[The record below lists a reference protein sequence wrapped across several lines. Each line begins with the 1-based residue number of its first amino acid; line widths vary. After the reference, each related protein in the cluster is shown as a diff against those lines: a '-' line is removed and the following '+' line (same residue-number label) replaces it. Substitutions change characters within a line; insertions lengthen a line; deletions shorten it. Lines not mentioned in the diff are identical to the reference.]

1 MLYPCT
7 GTIQNVWFLMLINA
21 TGMTFQDLELEAHG
35 SKSFGYFWTTL
46 VEEVVVHVCKNKSFP
61 PQGWGYPGYGPSG
74 QDWGEADLIEL
85 ADFVIQEGIKKSNQH
100 LTILYQIKDQNVE
113 SIFRLLIQPVTWA
126 IMGKRQNSVDE
137 NAVRLI
143 KEILKDEFGFVPK
156 ATTSTSDPSFDQT
169 VTKMVGV
176 LKDVPQHWTHTAPL
190 TRRGTPRKNLP
201 PVFKKDELKPFCDF
215 VVQLIPLPSSNQIW
229 RAVQKVLPARP
240 GTQAAQNLI
249 AGAERISPN
258 QDLSEFQD
266 LSEDLILTKIASNQ
280 GEEEILGLNLR
291 DDPHETELRA
301 ELVEAYNA
309 FRKNLTGEEE
319 EAIMVIMNPEFT
331 YLPQS
336 LKAEAFGVVDL
347 NSITP
352 FLTSLKEKSKAL
364 ATDYELSEED
374 CNELL
379 IQVAKSIEQD
389 RNIW

>member
-1 MLYPCT
+1 
-7 GTIQNVWFLMLINA
+7 MLINS

-61 PQGWGYPGYGPSG
+61 PQGWGYPGYGPSE
-74 QDWGEADLIEL
+74 QNWGEADLIEL

-143 KEILKDEFGFVPK
+143 KEILKDEFSFVPK
-156 ATTSTSDPSFDQT
+156 ATTSASDPSFDQT

-201 PVFKKDELKPFCDF
+201 PVFKKDELRPFCDF
-215 VVQLIPLPSSNQIW
+215 VAQLTPLPSSNQIW
-229 RAVQKVLPARP
+229 RAVQNVLPAKQ
-240 GTQAAQNLI
+240 GTQAAQKLI
-249 AGAERISPN
+249 AGSERISPN
-258 QDLSEFQD
+258 QDLSED
-266 LSEDLILTKIASNQ
+266 PVLTKIASNQ
-280 GEEEILGLNLR
+280 VEEGNLGSNLR
-291 DDPHETELRA
+291 HDPRETDLRA
-301 ELVEAYNA
+301 DLVEAYTA
-309 FRKNLTGEEE
+309 FKKNLTGEEE
-319 EAIMVIMNPEFT
+319 ETIMVIMNPEFT
-331 YLPQS
+331 HLPQS
-336 LKAEAFGVVDL
+336 LKAEALGVVDL

-352 FLTSLKEKSKAL
+352 SLVSLKEKSKAL
-364 ATDYELSEED
+364 ATDYELNEED

-379 IQVAKSIEQD
+379 IHVAKSIELD